1 MIQLIAL
8 TLMGLGGIYGIT
20 YHTLRTNHNDKMI
33 QAMKKLIQ
41 YPGTLKE
48 PKVQEYMEALI
59 KNTQV

>member
-1 MIQLIAL
+1 
-8 TLMGLGGIYGIT
+8 MGLGGIYGIT
-20 YHTLRTNHNDKMI
+20 YHTLRTKHNDKMI
-33 QAMKKLIQ
+33 QAMKKLVQ